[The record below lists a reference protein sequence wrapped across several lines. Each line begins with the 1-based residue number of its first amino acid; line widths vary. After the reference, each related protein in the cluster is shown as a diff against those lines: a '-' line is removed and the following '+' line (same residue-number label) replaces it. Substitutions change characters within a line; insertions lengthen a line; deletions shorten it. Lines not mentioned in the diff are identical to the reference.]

1 MLLGFGFGLS
11 REDGMQF
18 TEMVKTKDGR
28 QGALLNLNLD
38 RKRDG
43 INKGSINPEVK
54 ESLT

>member
-18 TEMVKTKDGR
+18 TEMVKTKDDR

-38 RKRDG
+38 RKRDD
-43 INKGSINPEVK
+43 IQ
-54 ESLT
+54 